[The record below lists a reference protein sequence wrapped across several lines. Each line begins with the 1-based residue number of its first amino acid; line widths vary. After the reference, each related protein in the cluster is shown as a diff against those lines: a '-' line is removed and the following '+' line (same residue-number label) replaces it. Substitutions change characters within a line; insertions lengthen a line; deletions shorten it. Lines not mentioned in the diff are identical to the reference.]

1 MKCHTV
7 IGEEHEEGVWIFAK
21 ERTPLVEEIERL
33 TAGEA
38 AELIGYREREIA
50 RLDPADVYCFTVEDG
65 RLYAVTE
72 AEKWQLRVRLYQVEG
87 TLGADFV
94 KINQS
99 CIANIRHIKRF
110 EVSFAGALLV
120 VFRNGHRD
128 YVSRRQLK
136 TVKERIGFHL

>member
-7 IGEEHEEGVWIFAK
+7 IGEEHEEGVWIWAK
-21 ERTPLVEEIERL
+21 ERTPLVDELERL
-33 TAGEA
+33 AEGDA
-38 AELIGYREREIA
+38 ALIGYRGRDIV
-50 RLDPADVYCFTVEDG
+50 RLSPADVYCFTVEDG

-72 AEKWQLRVRLYQVEG
+72 TEKWQLKQRLYQVEG
-87 TLGADFV
+87 LLGTDFV

-99 CIANIRHIKRF
+99 CIANIRRIKRF

-136 TVKERIGFHL
+136 AVKERIGFHL